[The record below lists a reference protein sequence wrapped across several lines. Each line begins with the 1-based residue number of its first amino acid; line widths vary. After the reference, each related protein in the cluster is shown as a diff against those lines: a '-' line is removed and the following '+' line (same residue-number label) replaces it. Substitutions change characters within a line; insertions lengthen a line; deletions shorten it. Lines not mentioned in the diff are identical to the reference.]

1 VSVRARDV
9 SARVRGAIS
18 VDELRRRVEVSEY

>member
-9 SARVRGAIS
+9 LARARGVIS
-18 VDELRRRVEVSEY
+18 VDELRRRVEVNEY